1 MIKFSFSGLCDEEGA
16 VRLLDGDTLLEG
28 RVEICYQGVWGSI
41 ADDLWDRN
49 DAIVVCRKLGY
60 LDTGMLKRAP

>member
-1 MIKFSFSGLCDEEGA
+1 M
-16 VRLLDGDTLLEG
+16 LDGDTLLEG